1 MSGAAPSIPSA
12 AGAPVPGRERWILLF
27 LVLGAAALRLAL
39 LALPRLV
46 RWDEP
51 IYLWLGRSLWTGEG
65 FTSPAGHAE
74 LHHAP
79 LQPIL
84 LGATY
89 VLTGDPELAGE
100 VWLVLWGA
108 LLPLAVFALA
118 RRLSRALGRPDDGGA
133 LLAAALAAVV
143 PGLSSAVL
151 FWGTLVEPLFCLL
164 VATAAWLAG
173 LAADRDRPLLYGAAG
188 LAAGAAYLTR
198 PEGVVWLAA
207 LAAWWLLAWALDGR
221 LRRARELPSP
231 AGSGSRLG
239 ELATGSRLGVL
250 GIGSRLGTAV
260 AGFALAAAPYV
271 LYLHQHA
278 GQWMLTGKVSITYEI
293 GAAVEKG
300 DPVLYDQVTGTVDPA
315 TGDTRWA
322 SSGQG
327 GKGLLDRLRD
337 DPAAFLGRLGRNL
350 LHLVRSSLTS
360 PLFSA
365 ALLLPVA
372 WAWLA
377 LPWSRRRV
385 REEALLAAAALPV
398 ASFLTFHVQQRF
410 FAPALPALLAW
421 TGVALWTLR
430 DRLAAVPGGR
440 AHGQAARSR
449 RWLAA
454 ALLLPLAGYLGWA
467 HGRVIERGVASLDL
481 AHAAAGRWLRE
492 HSPPGARIMS
502 RDLAISLYA
511 ERGYVGS
518 PRLPWEPFLE
528 FGRRRGATHL
538 VVDETEARVL
548 RPWLGFLLAEP
559 PPVPPAPARLAVFP
573 DPQGAAAPAA
583 DRNGRSGRG
592 GRTLVFRLH

>member
-1 MSGAAPSIPSA
+1 VNDAAESIPSA
-12 AGAPVPGRERWILLF
+12 TGDPGHRGQQRHLLLL
-27 LVLGAAALRLAL
+27 LVLAAAAFRVAL

-51 IYLWLGRSLWTGEG
+51 IYLWLGRSLWTGAG

-89 VLTGDPELAGE
+89 VLTGNPELAGE
-100 VWLVLWGA
+100 IWFVLWGA
-108 LLPLAVFALA
+108 LLPLPVFALA
-118 RRLSRALGRPDDGGA
+118 RRLSRSLGVQGDGGA
-133 LLAAALAAVV
+133 LLAAALAAVM

-173 LAADRDRPLLYGAAG
+173 LAADRDHPLLYGAAG
-188 LAAGAAYLTR
+188 VTTGIAYLTR

-207 LAAWWLLAWALDGR
+207 LVAWWLLAWALDGQ
-221 LRRARELPSP
+221 LRRP
-231 AGSGSRLG
+231 
-239 ELATGSRLGVL
+239 VW
-250 GIGSRLGTAV
+250 IGSRLGAAA

-271 LYLHQHA
+271 LYLHQHT

-293 GAAVEKG
+293 GEAVEKG

-327 GKGLLDRLRD
+327 GKGLLERLRD
-337 DPAAFLGRLGRNL
+337 DPAAFLGRLGRNA

-377 LPWSRRRV
+377 LPWNRRRV

-410 FAPALPALLAW
+410 FAPALPVLLVW
-421 TGVALWTLR
+421 TGTALWAALWEWR
-430 DRLAAVPGGR
+430 GRLGW
-440 AHGQAARSR
+440 ARR
-449 RWLAA
+449 GLATA
-454 ALLLPLAGYLGWA
+454 ALLLALAGYLAWA
-467 HGRVIERGVASLDL
+467 HGRVIERGVLSQEP
-481 AHAAAGRWLRE
+481 AHAAAGRWLRG
-492 HSPPGARIMS
+492 HSPPEARIMS

-538 VVDETEARVL
+538 VVDEQEARVL
-548 RPWLGFLLAEP
+548 RPWLGFLLER
-559 PPVPPAPARLAVFP
+559 PPAGIELIATAR
-573 DPQGAAAPAA
+573 DHH
-583 DRNGRSGRG
+583 

>member
-1 MSGAAPSIPSA
+1 MNDAGPGEPSQGLGD
-12 AGAPVPGRERWILLF
+12 AGRQRRWVLLF
-27 LVLGAAALRLAL
+27 LVLAAAAFRLAL

-51 IYLWLGRSLWTGEG
+51 IYLWLGRSLWMGEG
-65 FTSPAGHAE
+65 FTSPSGHAE

-79 LQPIL
+79 LHPML

-100 VWLVLWGA
+100 VWFVLWGA
-108 LLPLAVFALA
+108 LLPLPVFALA
-118 RRLSRALGRPDDGGA
+118 RRLSRSMGVPGEGGP
-133 LLAAALAAVV
+133 LLAAALAAVL

-164 VATAAWLAG
+164 VATAAWLAA
-173 LAADRDRPLLYGAAG
+173 LAADRERLLLYAAAG
-188 LAAGAAYLTR
+188 SMTGIAYLTR

-207 LAAWWLLAWALDGR
+207 FAAWWLLAWALDGQ
-221 LRRARELPSP
+221 LRRP
-231 AGSGSRLG
+231 
-239 ELATGSRLGVL
+239 VW
-250 GIGSRLGTAV
+250 IGSRLGAAV

-271 LYLHQHA
+271 IYLHQHT

-293 GAAVEKG
+293 GEAVEKG

-327 GKGLLDRLRD
+327 GKGLLARLRD
-337 DPAAFLGRLGRNL
+337 DPAAFLGRLGRNAF
-350 LHLVRSSLTS
+350 HIVRSSLTS

-410 FAPALPALLAW
+410 FAPALPSLLVW
-421 TGVALWTLR
+421 TGIALWALR
-430 DRLAAVPGGR
+430 VRLAAPGEARGR
-440 AHGQAARSR
+440 GRKPATAV
-449 RWLAA
+449 
-454 ALLLPLAGYLGWA
+454 LLLALAGYLAWA
-467 HGRVIERGVASLDL
+467 HVRVIERGVLSQEP

-492 HSPPGARIMS
+492 HSPPEARIMS

-518 PRLPWEPFLE
+518 PRLAWEPFLE

-538 VVDETEARVL
+538 VVDEQEARVL
-548 RPWLGFLLAEP
+548 RPWLGFLLER
-559 PPVPPAPARLAVFP
+559 PPAGVELVATAR
-573 DPQGAAAPAA
+573 
-583 DRNGRSGRG
+583 DRH